1 MDEHGPFTSLIY
13 LSYGQC
19 LDFLF
24 AQYRKVPNGGFQV
37 VSYVT
42 KTHFFRVTSCDLK
55 SMPKTSKPNH
65 HRMGPPR

>member
-24 AQYRKVPNGGFQV
+24 AKYRKVPNGGFQV

-42 KTHFFRVTSCDLK
+42 KK
-55 SMPKTSKPNH
+55 SDFM
-65 HRMGPPR
+65 